1 MPMRKED
8 RQQKDT
14 DNRKTSELN
23 QWVCIKDVLTSEWK
37 AEDVLCWER
46 VLVHL
51 FTGEKLW
58 IQSKLIKI
66 RFEMK
71 KPLDKREMTAY
82 PQR

>member
-1 MPMRKED
+1 M
-8 RQQKDT
+8 
-14 DNRKTSELN
+14 
-23 QWVCIKDVLTSEWK
+23 ISEWK
-37 AEDVLCWER
+37 SVNVLLCGR
-46 VLVHL
+46 GFTLV